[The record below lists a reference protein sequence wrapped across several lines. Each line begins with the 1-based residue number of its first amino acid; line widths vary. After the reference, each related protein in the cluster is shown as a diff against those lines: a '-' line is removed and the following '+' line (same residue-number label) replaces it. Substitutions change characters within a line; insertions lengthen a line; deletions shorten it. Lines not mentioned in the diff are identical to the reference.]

1 LDRGV
6 ANAQWNLMFPN
17 ARLVNGEMVKSDH
30 RPLILDI
37 DSLRGDSMHN
47 RERVRRFEARWLR
60 EETVTDIVQ
69 TAWARAAVQ
78 GQAPDLM
85 AKVNA
90 VHSDLHVWDQDVLK
104 KSFLRMKKLRRELER
119 LRRGPMSD
127 ESLAT
132 QKEILLQLELLLEQE
147 EIVWVQRARANWLKH
162 GDRNT
167 NFFHHYASSRRK
179 KNLVRGLVDDQGVKH
194 EDNDKM
200 KEMVKEYFINL
211 FTSEVNQIDQSVFS
225 DVQRK
230 ITTDMN

>member
-1 LDRGV
+1 
-6 ANAQWNLMFPN
+6 
-17 ARLVNGEMVKSDH
+17 
-30 RPLILDI
+30 
-37 DSLRGDSMHN
+37 
-47 RERVRRFEARWLR
+47 
-60 EETVTDIVQ
+60 
-69 TAWARAAVQ
+69 
-78 GQAPDLM
+78 
-85 AKVNA
+85 
-90 VHSDLHVWDQDVLK
+90 
-104 KSFLRMKKLRRELER
+104 
-119 LRRGPMSD
+119 MSD

-132 QKEILLQLELLLEQE
+132 QKEILLQLELLLEHE
-147 EIVWVQRARANWLKH
+147 EIVWVQRAMANWLKH

-230 ITTDMN
+230 VTTDMN